1 MTGDLEELR
10 GEGWSR
16 LLARARKS
24 MEGNGGALDRSIGL
38 TAPADGE
45 RRLVIDIT
53 GQYRPETA
61 RRQGSPVPSV
71 TGSCLGRCGLT
82 HAASQGSVV
91 LPARTRFSICRRY
104 TPARNLESMRVLV
117 VEDEPY
123 MAEAI
128 RDGLRLEAIAADI
141 AGDGDTAL
149 ELLSVNAYD
158 IAVLDR
164 DIPGPSGDEIAESIV
179 ASGSGMPI
187 LMLTAADRLDDKAS
201 GFGLGADDYLT
212 KPFEL
217 RELVLRLRALDRRR
231 AHSRPPVREIA
242 GLRLDPFRREVYRG
256 GRYVALTRKQ
266 FAVLEVLVAAEGG
279 VISAEELL
287 ERAWDE
293 NADPFTNAVRITVS
307 ALRKRLGEPWVIA
320 TVPGVGYRIDTA
332 PGAGPEG

>member
-1 MTGDLEELR
+1 
-10 GEGWSR
+10 
-16 LLARARKS
+16 
-24 MEGNGGALDRSIGL
+24 
-38 TAPADGE
+38 
-45 RRLVIDIT
+45 
-53 GQYRPETA
+53 
-61 RRQGSPVPSV
+61 
-71 TGSCLGRCGLT
+71 
-82 HAASQGSVV
+82 
-91 LPARTRFSICRRY
+91 
-104 TPARNLESMRVLV
+104 MRVLI

-123 MAEAI
+123 MADAI

-149 ELLSVNAYD
+149 EMLSINAYD

-164 DIPGPSGDEIAESIV
+164 DIPGPSGDTVAESIV

-187 LMLTAADRLDDKAS
+187 LMLTAADRLDEKAS
-201 GFGLGADDYLT
+201 GFELGADDYLT

-217 RELVLRLRALDRRR
+217 QELVLRLRALDRRR
-231 AHSRPPVREIA
+231 GHSRPPVREIA
-242 GLRLDPFRREVYRG
+242 GLRLDPFRREVFRN

-266 FAVLEVLVAAEGG
+266 FAVLEVLIAAEGG
-279 VISAEELL
+279 VVSAEDLL

-332 PGAGPEG
+332 PEDRRDEHG